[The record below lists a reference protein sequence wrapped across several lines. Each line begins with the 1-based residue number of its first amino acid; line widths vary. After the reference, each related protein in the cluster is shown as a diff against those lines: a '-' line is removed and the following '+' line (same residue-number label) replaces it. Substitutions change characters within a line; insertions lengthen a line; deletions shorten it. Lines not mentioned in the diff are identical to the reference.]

1 MSELYSKIKD
11 SLEKRFCNFQK
22 NFATNFALVSLA
34 ILDSSSFSTHQI
46 AASMSKIL
54 GINFHSSENRL
65 SRFLSAKNLEIGD
78 KAFRN
83 LINLVFELLEKR
95 SFLYGVEYIP
105 INVDFT
111 SERDNFL
118 ILSASIPFFGRSLP
132 IFFTMRDYPKKKNQF
147 SQKKMEQAFFL
158 RLRHLLPKKYK
169 YVIVADRGFGNYRI
183 MKILDKLGFDFLIRV
198 KENLKMKL
206 EIDEI
211 DLSKIPKNERK
222 YIDIKIK
229 SDPDSKLRNLVA
241 SFSKDKNLKHGWF
254 LVTNLTFEKLQN
266 ITQVYKNRFQIEK
279 TFQDQKSSG
288 FNMEK
293 TKISIYSRFK
303 KLLFCA
309 YISQVLLLFLGEYID
324 ENVDTI
330 KKKFQTVYEKYLS
343 YFSLAVRA
351 IKHYKEEVLFYLLGF
366 LEGFG

>member
-1 MSELYSKIKD
+1 MSGLYSKIRD

-22 NFATNFALVSLA
+22 SFARNFALIPVCMV
-34 ILDSSSFSTHQI
+34 DSGSFSTHQV
-46 AASMSKIL
+46 ATSMSQIL
-54 GINFHSSENRL
+54 DISFHSSENRL
-65 SRFLSAKNLEIGD
+65 SRFLATKNLEIGD

-83 LINLVFELLEKR
+83 LINLTFEMLEKR
-95 SFLYGVEYIP
+95 NFLEGLEYLP

-132 IFFTMRDYPKKKNQF
+132 IYFTMRNYPKKKNQF
-147 SQKKMEQAFFL
+147 SQKKMEEAFFL
-158 RLRHLLPKKYK
+158 KLSHLLPKKYK

-183 MKILDKLGFDFLIRV
+183 MEILDKFNFEFLIRI
-198 KENLKMKL
+198 KEGLKMKL

-211 DLSKIPKNERK
+211 DLTKIPKNTRK
-222 YIDIKIK
+222 WTNISFRK
-229 SDPDSKLRNLVA
+229 DPESKLRNLVTT
-241 SFSKDKNLKHGWF
+241 FSKDKNVKNGWF
-254 LVTNLTFEKLQN
+254 LVSSLDSKKLQN
-266 ITQVYKNRFQIEK
+266 ITEVYKNRFQIEK

-293 TKISIYSRFK
+293 TKITLYSRFK

-309 YISQVLLLFLGEYID
+309 YIAQVLLLFLGEYID

-330 KKKFQTVYEKYLS
+330 KKKFQET
-343 YFSLAVRA
+343 
-351 IKHYKEEVLFYLLGF
+351 
-366 LEGFG
+366 